1 MTPAESDLDRD
12 AFLYGGGLMMVS
24 EQYPEPE
31 QPERTF
37 LSFKVSTWLVGAVFA
52 IAVVI
57 ACELLGR

>member
-1 MTPAESDLDRD
+1 
-12 AFLYGGGLMMVS
+12 MMVS